1 MSHTIS
7 LLPLPL
13 LGVAGRAQQSP
24 CPAPVLLAS
33 SEGLLGD
40 STALREVTQP
50 IGSLGHLSSISFD
63 MVQKEP

>member
-7 LLPLPL
+7 LPPLPL
-13 LGVAGRAQQSP
+13 LGVAGRAQQSS

-40 STALREVTQP
+40 STVLREVTQLV
-50 IGSLGHLSSISFD
+50 GNLGHLSSVSFD

>member
-1 MSHTIS
+1 MDLPLMGYNQPFRVQASGKRSMSHTIS
-7 LLPLPL
+7 LPPLPL

-40 STALREVTQP
+40 YSP
-50 IGSLGHLSSISFD
+50 
-63 MVQKEP
+63 